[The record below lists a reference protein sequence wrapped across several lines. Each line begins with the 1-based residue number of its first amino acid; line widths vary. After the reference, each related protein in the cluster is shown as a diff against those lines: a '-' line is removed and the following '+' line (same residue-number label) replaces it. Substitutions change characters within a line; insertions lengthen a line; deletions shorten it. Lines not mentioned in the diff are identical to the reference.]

1 MEKTFLSLNQK
12 LRKIVSLD
20 TDNFLKF
27 KWHILNIESENTM
40 KHILIKLLCLF
51 DHNYLVVGNIEN
63 MYSSEGEYGNDMDTV
78 LKEFI

>member
-20 TDNFLKF
+20 TDNFLQF

-40 KHILIKLLCLF
+40 KHNLIKLLCLF

>member
-1 MEKTFLSLNQK
+1 
-12 LRKIVSLD
+12 
-20 TDNFLKF
+20 
-27 KWHILNIESENTM
+27 M
-40 KHILIKLLCLF
+40 KHNLIKLLCLF